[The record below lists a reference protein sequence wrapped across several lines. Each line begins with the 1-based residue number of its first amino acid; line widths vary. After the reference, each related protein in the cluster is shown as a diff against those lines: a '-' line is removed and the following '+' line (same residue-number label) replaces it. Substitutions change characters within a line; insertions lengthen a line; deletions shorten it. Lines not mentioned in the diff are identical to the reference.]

1 MGWWAG
7 VAFLGAIIIHVVAF
21 LALGRIQIALGLKEA
36 PEIRTAQVKVDHADS
51 NPDDYRP
58 EVNETPPPAPPK
70 INSLVDEVD
79 VLSKLPEPEV
89 EIKPQIKD
97 PQFAMSLEAPL
108 ASGASEGVKID
119 PVAGINLDID
129 LPQIGRTA
137 EAPLSIAAEG
147 QITIDPGKGLPGGD
161 SIDKF
166 TEDILRKGA
175 GGKSDKGTLDGVVT
189 LDDML
194 GLPANVLVGKKT
206 MLPGDLLFEYN
217 SADLR
222 ESARVGLMKLA
233 LLISNNPTLYC
244 WIEGY
249 TDLYGGDS
257 FNLDLSL
264 RRADSVRRYLT
275 GTLHLPE
282 DKILTRGFGKTQPLV
297 KEGTVAAQSINRR
310 VEIKMRRTSPPAQ
323 IALAQTI
330 KDELPPPPRAKIAEE
345 SATPPVVKAV
355 VESPPKKDPVLVKP
369 ARAIEV
375 EEVPVDPAPPQKPQ
389 IQPRPATAPPPK
401 AKILEEPVAP
411 AKAVPVQDP
420 IPRAKPVEEEHPAPP
435 RAKEIE
441 EEPAPAKA
449 LDLGE

>member
-1 MGWWAG
+1 MANAYGWRGSRETIAPRTASSDNLGWWAG
-7 VAFLGAIIIHVVAF
+7 VAFLAAIIIHVVAF

-36 PEIRTAQVKVDHADS
+36 PEIRTAQVKVDHADV
-51 NPDDYRP
+51 NPDEYRT
-58 EVNETPPPAPPK
+58 EVKETPPPAAPK

-97 PQFAMSLEAPL
+97 AQFAMSLEAPL
-108 ASGASEGVKID
+108 ESGAPQGVKID
-119 PVAGINLDID
+119 PVAGINLNTD
-129 LPQIGRTA
+129 LPEIGRTP
-137 EAPLSIAAEG
+137 EAPLSVAAEG

-166 TEDILRKGA
+166 TEDIIKKGA

-206 MLPGDLLFEYN
+206 MLPGDLLFDYN

-282 DKILTRGFGKTQPLV
+282 EKILTRGFGKTMPLV
-297 KEGTVAAQSINRR
+297 REGGVEAQSMNRR
-310 VEIKMRRTSPPAQ
+310 VEIKLRRTTPPAQ
-323 IALAQTI
+323 IAVAPSPVH
-330 KDELPPPPRAKIAEE
+330 DELPPPPRAKIAGSEAAPAAKPVME
-345 SATPPVVKAV
+345 DPPR
-355 VESPPKKDPVLVKP
+355 KDPVLVKP
-369 ARAIEV
+369 KRAIEV
-375 EEVPVDPAPPQKPQ
+375 EEVTLEPEHPQ
-389 IQPRPATAPPPK
+389 TPPP
-401 AKILEEPVAP
+401 AR
-411 AKAVPVQDP
+411 PVQTP
-420 IPRAKPVEEEHPAPP
+420 PRAKPLP
-435 RAKEIE
+435 
-441 EEPAPAKA
+441 EP
-449 LDLGE
+449 